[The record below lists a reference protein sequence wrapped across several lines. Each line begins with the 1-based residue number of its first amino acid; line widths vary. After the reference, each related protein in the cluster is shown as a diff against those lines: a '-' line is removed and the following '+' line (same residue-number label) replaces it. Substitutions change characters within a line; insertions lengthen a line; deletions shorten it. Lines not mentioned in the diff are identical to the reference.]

1 MKSIY
6 LKNFTA
12 TAVLISL
19 GLLLVAV
26 SALGLGR
33 GYVINE
39 YMDNMLNCAFEV
51 AHTASAVA
59 EEESLN
65 SWRLGMILS
74 SVSKA
79 AGNHIFITD
88 ENDRVV
94 CCCDDFPFCIHY
106 YKVIPETLSRV
117 SASSDVYQ
125 GRQMLEGFFEGE
137 RLIVAVPVTSAENS
151 SDFIGTVIVSTQPN
165 SIFSPWNPFL
175 LILLAIWAVVL
186 ATVLIFAFGFSKRM
200 AKPLDEIAEASRSFA
215 RGDFSVRVQQC
226 SDSSDEVGALIE
238 SFNKMADSLEN
249 AEKRRSEFISNVSHE
264 LRTPMTTIS
273 GFADG
278 ILDGTIP
285 KEQEDVY
292 LRSIRDETRR
302 LARLVRT
309 MLDASRTRAAAADPA
324 RRTDFDL
331 TELIV
336 QTLLSFES
344 RATEKNLDVDPQLPE
359 NSVMVHADK
368 DGITQVIYN
377 LLDNAVK
384 FADRG
389 SCITLRLYKD
399 EKKAYVAVRDIGE
412 TIPPDDL
419 PYIFDRFHKSDRSRS
434 LDKDGVG
441 LGLSLVK
448 SIINGHDEDI
458 VVRSENGVTEFVFSL
473 ALTES

>member
-26 SALGLGR
+26 SALGFGR

-39 YMDNMLNCAFEV
+39 YMDNMLNSANEV
-51 AHTASAVA
+51 AHSASAIA

-74 SVSKA
+74 SVSQA
-79 AGNHIFITD
+79 TGNHIFITD

-94 CCCDDFPFCIHY
+94 CCCDSFPFCRHY
-106 YKVIPETLSRV
+106 YKIIPESISSVTLSGEI
-117 SASSDVYQ
+117 YQ
-125 GRQMLEGFFEGE
+125 GRMMLDGFFDGE
-137 RLIVAVPVTSAENS
+137 RLIVGVPIADSENGMKL
-151 SDFIGTVIVSTQPN
+151 IGSVIVSTEPN
-165 SIFSPWNPFL
+165 SIFSPWKPFL

-186 ATVLIFAFGFSKRM
+186 AMVLVFAFGFSKRM

-215 RGDFSVRVQQC
+215 RGDFSVRVAQH
-226 SDSSDEVGALIE
+226 SDSSDEMGALIE
-238 SFNKMADSLEN
+238 SFNKMADSLQN
-249 AEKRRSEFISNVSHE
+249 AEKRRREFISNISHE

-302 LARLVRT
+302 LARLVRS
-309 MLDASRTRAAAADPA
+309 MLEESRAASGATDPS

-336 QTLLSFES
+336 QTLLSFET

-359 NSVMVHADK
+359 NRLMVHADK
-368 DGITQVIYN
+368 DGITRVIYN

-384 FADRG
+384 FANRG

-399 EKKAYVAVRDIGE
+399 DKKAYVSVQDVGE

-458 VVRSENGVTEFVFSL
+458 VCKSENGVTEFVFSL
-473 ALTES
+473 ALAES

>member
-33 GYVINE
+33 SYVINE

-65 SWRLGMILS
+65 SWRLGMIIS

-106 YKVIPETLSRV
+106 YKIIPETLSRV
-117 SASSDVYQ
+117 SSSSDIYQ
-125 GRQMLEGFFEGE
+125 GRQLLEGFFEGE
-137 RLIVAVPVTSAENS
+137 RLIVGVPVTSAEDS
-151 SDFIGTVIVSTQPN
+151 TKFIGTVIVSTQPN
-165 SIFSPWNPFL
+165 SIFSPWKPFL
-175 LILLAIWAVVL
+175 LILLGVWAFVLITVL
-186 ATVLIFAFGFSKRM
+186 AFAFGFSKRM

-215 RGDFSVRVQQC
+215 RGDFSVRVEQNT
-226 SDSSDEVGALIE
+226 DSSDEIGALIE

-309 MLDASRTRAAAADPA
+309 MLDESRTKAAAVDPK

-344 RATEKNLDVDPQLPE
+344 RANEKNLDVDQNMNRSFHPFCKQELMMP
-359 NSVMVHADK
+359 
-368 DGITQVIYN
+368 N
-377 LLDNAVK
+377 LLKNHN
-384 FADRG
+384 
-389 SCITLRLYKD
+389 IHLL
-399 EKKAYVAVRDIGE
+399 
-412 TIPPDDL
+412 
-419 PYIFDRFHKSDRSRS
+419 
-434 LDKDGVG
+434 
-441 LGLSLVK
+441 LS
-448 SIINGHDEDI
+448 
-458 VVRSENGVTEFVFSL
+458 
-473 ALTES
+473 